1 MDTSSGGRGSRQAAS
16 SWVLPRRLE
25 VAATAADVA
34 AISASPMA
42 AIVPHGNPA
51 GATVVPM
58 DEPRQPDP
66 VDELARQLERAS
78 LFNHASLDRVASRA
92 SGIEARLHELVE
104 LLREK
109 GVVAGNELAPAA
121 AEAPEVP
128 DDPEVG
134 DEPAHS
140 PVPWP

>member
-1 MDTSSGGRGSRQAAS
+1 MGTSSGRRGSRQAAS
-16 SWVLPRRLE
+16 SSVLPRRLE

-58 DEPRQPDP
+58 EEPRQPDP

-109 GVVAGNELAPAA
+109 GIVADAELAPPA
-121 AEAPEVP
+121 AEEQEEVP
-128 DDPEVG
+128 ADPEVG
-134 DEPAHS
+134 EEPPAPP
-140 PVPWP
+140 PV